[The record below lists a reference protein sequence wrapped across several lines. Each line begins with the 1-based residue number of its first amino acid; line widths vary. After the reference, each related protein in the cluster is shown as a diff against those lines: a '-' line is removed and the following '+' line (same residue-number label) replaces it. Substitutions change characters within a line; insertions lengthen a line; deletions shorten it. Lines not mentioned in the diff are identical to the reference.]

1 MIRGDAMVGIQA
13 IGRLKDAIR
22 KLSDLPRAVALDAAP
37 DLNRELQAEFS
48 DARDPY
54 GRPWAPVKPSTL
66 ARRLVSRGGP
76 PLTDTQQL
84 SGGTMVEPRT
94 GGRAGL
100 LIRLGMPYGYFHQ
113 VGFRAGRTS
122 VPARRIL
129 PQFGLPAGWRRI
141 LEDSARRC
149 ARRIMRRA

>member
-1 MIRGDAMVGIQA
+1 MIRGDAMVGLQE
-13 IGRLKDAIR
+13 IGRLTDAIR

-37 DLNRELQAEFS
+37 ELNREIGREFS
-48 DARDPY
+48 EARDPY

-66 ARRLVSRGGP
+66 ARRRVSRGGP
-76 PLTDTQQL
+76 PLTDTRQL
-84 SGGTMVEPRT
+84 RDGTTVEPRA

-100 LIRLGMPYGYFHQ
+100 LIRLGAAYGYFHQ
-113 VGFRAGRTS
+113 VGFRAGKTS

-129 PQFGLPAGWRRI
+129 PQFGLPAFWRRV

-149 ARRIMRRA
+149 ARRIMGRA